1 MRQKNILIFSILFL
15 ACLFCEGHALAES
28 LTRDN
33 GADAFFRANKEYHAG
48 QKAIAEKREH
58 EAVEKF
64 EHAVKLYEKL
74 LDSDFING
82 QIYYNLGNAYYR
94 LGMSGKAII
103 YYRRA
108 ERLLPR
114 DADIKANINLLKR
127 DFVDKASIR
136 KLPEILKIVCF
147 WYFFLNLNEITS
159 ITIYMYLALM
169 VSILSFV
176 FIKIQWLRNIIII
189 FASCLLVLII
199 SLGIK
204 AYSQHSIERGVVIA
218 DESKIRY
225 GPGEEYEPRFEI
237 HEGAEVRIEEKKDRW
252 YKVYV
257 YVDVEDLRD
266 DEDKKEVEFRI
277 GWIPEAEVGK
287 I

>member
-1 MRQKNILIFSILFL
+1 MRQKNILIFFILCLAFL
-15 ACLFCEGHALAES
+15 CDGRVLAEA
-28 LTRDN
+28 LMRDS
-33 GADAFFRANKEYHAG
+33 GADTFFRANKEYSAG
-48 QKAIAEKREH
+48 QKAIAERKEQ

-64 EHAVKLYEKL
+64 EHAVQLYEEL
-74 LDSDFING
+74 LKSGFING

-108 ERLLPR
+108 EKLLPR
-114 DADIKANINLLKR
+114 EADIKANINLLKR
-127 DFVDKASIR
+127 DFEDKASIR
-136 KLPEILKIVCF
+136 QLPEVLRVVCF
-147 WYFFLNLNEITS
+147 WYFFLNLNEITF

-169 VSILSFV
+169 ASILSFV
-176 FIKIQWLRNIIII
+176 FIKVLWLKNIIII
-189 FASCLLVLII
+189 FASCLLVLVI

-225 GPGEEYEPRFEI
+225 GPGEEYEPKFEI
-237 HEGAEVRIEEKKDRW
+237 HEGAEVRIEEKKDKW

-266 DEDKKEVEFRI
+266 DKDREKVEFKI

>member
-1 MRQKNILIFSILFL
+1 MRQKNILIFSVLCLAFL
-15 ACLFCEGHALAES
+15 CEGRVLAEA
-28 LTRDN
+28 LTRDS
-33 GADAFFRANKEYHAG
+33 GADTFFRANKEYSAG
-48 QKAIAEKREH
+48 QKAIAEKREQ

-64 EHAVKLYEKL
+64 EHAVQLYEKL
-74 LDSDFING
+74 LGSGFING

-108 ERLLPR
+108 EKLLPR

-127 DFVDKASIR
+127 DFEDKATIR
-136 KLPEILKIVCF
+136 QLPEILKIVSF

-169 VSILSFV
+169 ASILSFV
-176 FIKIQWLRNIIII
+176 FIKVQWLRNIIII
-189 FASCLLVLII
+189 FASCLLVLVI

-225 GPGEEYEPRFEI
+225 GPGEEYEPKFEI

>member
-1 MRQKNILIFSILFL
+1 MRQKNILIFFVFCLAFL
-15 ACLFCEGHALAES
+15 CEGGVLSEA
-28 LTRDN
+28 LTRDS
-33 GADAFFRANKEYHAG
+33 GADTFFRANKEYSAG
-48 QKAIAEKREH
+48 QKAIAEKREQ

-64 EHAVKLYEKL
+64 EHAAQLYEKL
-74 LDSDFING
+74 LGSGFING

-108 ERLLPR
+108 EKLLPR
-114 DADIKANINLLKR
+114 NPDIKTNINLLKS
-127 DFVDKASIR
+127 DFVDKASILQ
-136 KLPEILKIVCF
+136 LPEILKIVCF
-147 WYFFLNLNEITS
+147 WYFFLNLNEIIS

-169 VSILSFV
+169 TSILSFV
-176 FIKIQWLRNIIII
+176 FIKVQWLKNIIII

-204 AYSQHSIERGVVIA
+204 AYSQYSIERGVVIA

-225 GPGEEYEPRFEI
+225 GPGEEYEPRFEV
-237 HEGAEVRIEEKKDRW
+237 HEGAEVRIEEKKDKW

-266 DEDKKEVEFRI
+266 DEDNKEVEFKI

>member
-1 MRQKNILIFSILFL
+1 MRQKNILIFSVLCLAFL
-15 ACLFCEGHALAES
+15 CEGRVLAEA
-28 LTRDN
+28 LTRDS
-33 GADAFFRANKEYHAG
+33 GADTFFRANKEYHAG
-48 QKAIAEKREH
+48 QKAIAEKREQ

-64 EHAVKLYEKL
+64 EHAVQLYEKL

-114 DADIKANINLLKR
+114 DADIKANVNLLKK

-136 KLPEILKIVCF
+136 RLPEILKIVCF

-169 VSILSFV
+169 ASILSFV
-176 FIKIQWLRNIIII
+176 FIKVQWLRNIIII
-189 FASCLLVLII
+189 FASCFLVLVI

>member
-1 MRQKNILIFSILFL
+1 MRQKNILIFFILCLAFL
-15 ACLFCEGHALAES
+15 CEGRVLAEA
-28 LTRDN
+28 LTRGS
-33 GADAFFRANKEYHAG
+33 GADTFFRANKEYSAG
-48 QKAIAEKREH
+48 QKAIAERREQ

-64 EHAVKLYEKL
+64 EQAVQLYEKL
-74 LDSDFING
+74 LGSGFING

-127 DFVDKASIR
+127 DFEDKASIR
-136 KLPEILKIVCF
+136 QLPEILKIVCF

-159 ITIYMYLALM
+159 ITIYIYLALM
-169 VSILSFV
+169 ASILSFV
-176 FIKIQWLRNIIII
+176 FIKVQWLKNIIII
-189 FASCLLVLII
+189 FASCLLVLVI

-237 HEGAEVRIEEKKDRW
+237 HEGAEVRIEEKKDKW

-257 YVDVEDLRD
+257 YVEVEDLRD
-266 DEDKKEVEFRI
+266 DEDKKEVEFKI

>member
-1 MRQKNILIFSILFL
+1 MRQTNILIFFILCLAFL
-15 ACLFCEGHALAES
+15 CEGRVLAEA
-28 LTRDN
+28 LTRDS
-33 GADAFFRANKEYHAG
+33 GADAFFRANKEYRAG
-48 QKAIAEKREH
+48 QKAIAEKREQ

-64 EHAVKLYEKL
+64 EHAVQLYEKL
-74 LDSDFING
+74 LGSGFVNG

-108 ERLLPR
+108 EELLPR

-136 KLPEILKIVCF
+136 QLPEILKIVCF

-169 VSILSFV
+169 ASILSFV
-176 FIKIQWLRNIIII
+176 FIRVQWLKNIIII
-189 FASCLLVLII
+189 FASCLLVLVI

-225 GPGEEYEPRFEI
+225 GPGEEYEPKFEI

>member
-1 MRQKNILIFSILFL
+1 MRQKTILIFFIFCLVFL
-15 ACLFCEGHALAES
+15 YEGRVLAEA
-28 LTRDN
+28 LIRDN
-33 GADAFFRANKEYHAG
+33 AADTFFRANKEYSAG
-48 QKAIAEKREH
+48 QKAMAEKREK
-58 EAVEKF
+58 EAVERF
-64 EHAVKLYEKL
+64 EHAARLYEKL
-74 LDSDFING
+74 LDSGFING

-108 ERLLPR
+108 EKLLPR
-114 DADIKANINLLKR
+114 DADIKANINLLKS
-127 DFVDKASIR
+127 DFEDKASVRQI
-136 KLPEILKIVCF
+136 PEILRVVCF
-147 WYFFLNLNEITS
+147 WYFFLNLNEITA

-169 VSILSFV
+169 ASILSV
-176 FIKIQWLRNIIII
+176 IFIRLQWLKKLIII
-189 FASCLLVLII
+189 FASCLLVLVI

-204 AYSQHSIERGVVIA
+204 AYSQHGIERGVVIA
-218 DESKIRY
+218 DKCKIRY
-225 GPGEEYEPRFEI
+225 GPGEEYEPKFEV
-237 HEGAEVRIEEKKDRW
+237 HEGAEVRIEEKKDKW

-266 DEDKKEVEFRI
+266 VEDKKKVEFKI